1 MAAMDMPILL
11 TKLHVPGRRPD
22 TVSRSRLLDRLD
34 AGLRARRRLTL
45 ISAPAGYGKTTVAT
59 DWLHA
64 QTSPFTWVGLDEAD
78 NDPHRFLT
86 YLIAALERVDPAY
99 GTGARSLLRGAQSTG
114 TAPLTLLINDLVEVG
129 SPVIVVL
136 DDYHLIRAPEVHT
149 LVEFLLEHA
158 PDLLHLVLLT
168 REDPPLPFSR
178 LRVRGQL
185 TELRA
190 ADLRFTPEE
199 IAAFFRETLDLAL
212 DAEAVATLSRRTEG
226 WIASLQLAG
235 LALRSQPEPHAF
247 LAQFGGSHRY
257 VIDYLIDEV
266 LRHQP
271 PDVRDFLSR
280 TSILDRFCA
289 PLCDA
294 LVRED
299 GKEEEPASP
308 ADGILQRLDRANLFL
323 VALDERRTWYRYHH
337 LFADVLRSGLALE
350 TARCMHRRAARWF
363 ADAGLTHEAI
373 RHALAAGDY
382 VDAAASI
389 DAASSSLIRHGQI
402 ATLLGWLDALPEPVI
417 GDHPELT
424 AAKAMGLLLTGQLDD
439 VDSMLAALDGSE
451 VEPGPA
457 LEGKLLTVRT
467 WLADARG
474 EPRAA
479 HTAERALALLPADA
493 VLYRILALIPL
504 SHARTEAGDIVGS
517 TEALR
522 DAYRLATDADQPFAA
537 MGALANLAFNLLE
550 QGKRREALALCET
563 VCARTTDDLGRPLP
577 VLGLVYLPMAT
588 AYYIGDDLDRAEHYA
603 REGLTLCRDLFS
615 GTMAGGDA
623 ERVLAR
629 VTFAR
634 GEHDAALDFLEEA
647 QLSAESRGIT
657 HVALVF
663 AATSA
668 MLRLRLGETAPV
680 GRWFA
685 SLGTPVPREAR
696 LTYLAWLLAAGR
708 WEEAESLLAARA
720 QQLQESE
727 QFGRLVYVLLMQAQ
741 SAAGQ
746 GQRADA
752 LGYLEAAVK
761 HAAPDGYRRPFLD
774 APAEV
779 QMLLPYVRTAAPAFV
794 DDLLDRS
801 DLDVTPPGARETLI
815 EPLSDRELEVL
826 GLIAAGL
833 SNREIAERLFITVG
847 TVKRHAHNLYGK
859 LAVGNRTE
867 AVARARELN
876 II

>member
-1 MAAMDMPILL
+1 MDMPILL

-158 PDLLHLVLLT
+158 PDLLHLVVLT

-212 DAEAVATLSRRTEG
+212 DTEAVATLSRRTEG

-266 LRHQP
+266 LSHQP

-280 TSILDRFCA
+280 TSVLDRFCA

-294 LVRED
+294 LLRED
-299 GKEEEPASP
+299 CKGEGPASP
-308 ADGILQRLDRANLFL
+308 ADDILQRLDRANLFL
-323 VALDERRTWYRYHH
+323 VALDERRIWYRYHH
-337 LFADVLRSGLALE
+337 LFADVLRSGLAPE
-350 TARCMHRRAARWF
+350 TARRLHRRAAHWF

-373 RHALAAGDY
+373 RHALEAGDHT
-382 VDAAASI
+382 DAAAWI
-389 DAASSSLIRHGQI
+389 HAASSSLIRHGQI
-402 ATLLGWLDALPEPVI
+402 ATLLGWLDALPGPVI
-417 GDHPELT
+417 ADHPELT
-424 AAKAMGLLLTGQLDD
+424 ATKAMGLLLTGQLDD

-451 VEPGPA
+451 VEPGPV

-479 HTAERALALLPADA
+479 DTAERALALLPADA

-504 SHARTEAGDIVGS
+504 SHARTEAGDIGGS

-522 DAYRLATDADQPFAA
+522 NAYRLAMDADQPFAA

-563 VCARTTDDLGRPLP
+563 ACARTTDDRGRPLP

-588 AYYIGDDLDRAEHYA
+588 ASYIGDDLDRAEHYA
-603 REGLTLCRDLFS
+603 REGLALCRDLFS

-634 GEHDAALDFLEEA
+634 GEHDAALAFLEEA
-647 QLSAESRGIT
+647 RLSAESRGIT

-668 MLRLRLGETAPV
+668 MLRLRLGEAAPV
-680 GRWFA
+680 GRWLA
-685 SLGTPVPREAR
+685 SLGMPVPREVR
-696 LTYLAWLLAAGR
+696 LAYLAWLLAAGR
-708 WEEAESLLAARA
+708 WEAAESQLAARA
-720 QQLQESE
+720 RQLEESE
-727 QFGRLVYVLLMQAQ
+727 QFGRLIYVLLMQAQ
-741 SAAGQ
+741 AAAGQ

-761 HAAPDGYRRPFLD
+761 RAAPDGYRRPFLD
-774 APAEV
+774 APVEV
-779 QMLLPYVRTAAPAFV
+779 QMLLPYVRTTAPAFV
-794 DDLLDRS
+794 DDLLGRS
-801 DLDVTPPGARETLI
+801 DLDVTPSDARETLI

-859 LAVGNRTE
+859 LQVGNRTE
-867 AVARARELN
+867 AVARARELT